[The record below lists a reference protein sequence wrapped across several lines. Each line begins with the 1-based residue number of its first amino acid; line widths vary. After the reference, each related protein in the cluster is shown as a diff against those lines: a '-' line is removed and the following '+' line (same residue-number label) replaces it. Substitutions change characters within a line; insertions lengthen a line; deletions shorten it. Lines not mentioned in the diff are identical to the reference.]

1 MRFQQI
7 DPPRRFSAGA
17 ADRLLSHVANVVL
30 EPGEVMTFVREKS
43 GIEYDFVATDWGF
56 YATASINGRLALAG
70 FDVALVEAPASKKQF
85 VLAVERAHLANFWH
99 YLSEQGLR
107 LVAWLGS
114 SAATGIEGLG
124 HGGPPAGRS

>member
-7 DPPRRFSAGA
+7 DPPRSFSIGT
-17 ADRLLSHVANVVL
+17 ADLLLSHVANVVL
-30 EPGEVMTFVREKS
+30 EPGEVMTFVREGS

-70 FDVALVEAPASKKQF
+70 FDVALVESAASRKQF
-85 VLAVERAHLANFWH
+85 VLSVERAHLPDFWR
-99 YLSEQGLR
+99 YLNEQGLR

-114 SAATGIEGLG
+114 SSKAGVEGLG
-124 HGGPPAGRS
+124 HDGPPAGRS